1 MQNNTLEWNE
11 FKVNGLEIL
20 AFQAINNNTCRKTEP
35 LIWLRVLIQTS
46 LQHLILVSVCDP

>member
-1 MQNNTLEWNE
+1 MQNDTLEWNE

-35 LIWLRVLIQTS
+35 LVEGADPDF
-46 LQHLILVSVCDP
+46 SVAPDSIECV